1 MTELDLYRGLPKG
14 QAMFGRN
21 FWIAGALCLA
31 VPMSAAAAVDKTV
44 MCTETAKVVKIAA
57 AERKAGKDAARIKR
71 DLTSGA
77 GKVEARLTPMVPP
90 LVDWVFTIDAQEM
103 GKPDAARV
111 VTERYREGCLGFQP

>member
-1 MTELDLYRGLPKG
+1 ML
-14 QAMFGRN
+14 GRIL
-21 FWIAGALCLA
+21 WMAGALNLA
-31 VPMSAAAAVDKTV
+31 VPLTASAAVDKTAL
-44 MCTETAKVVKIAA
+44 CTETAKIVQVAA
-57 AERKAGKDAARIKR
+57 TERKAGKDAARIKQE
-71 DLTSGA
+71 LTGGA